1 MLINSGCI
9 KGMKKVVNV
18 FVLFS
23 FLSLIVCSNGC
34 ARRSPKNNGNK
45 SDEKYE
51 ETLKEIEQINNNSNF
66 WGYKLLDD
74 APKNAVSGLPQT
86 LRKDAS
92 DDIYYID
99 SYHGS
104 TKIVTMIL
112 KSSDANLLG
121 ISPGD
126 SKQDIEE
133 KFDESNFTQ
142 VKSSIENRIRYEA
155 YHINLN
161 FDMTKDGF
169 IETISI
175 SIVDPTE
182 VRPDY

>member
-1 MLINSGCI
+1 
-9 KGMKKVVNV
+9 MKKNLKV

-23 FLSLIVCSNGC
+23 ILSLLVCSNGC
-34 ARRSPKNNGNK
+34 ARRSSKNNENK
-45 SDEKYE
+45 SDDLYE
-51 ETLKEIEQINNNSNF
+51 ATLEEIEQINNNSNF
-66 WGYKLLDD
+66 FGYKLLDD

-133 KFDESNFTQ
+133 KLDESNFTQ
-142 VKSSIENRIRYEA
+142 DKSTIESRIRYEA
-155 YHINLN
+155 YHINLI
-161 FDMTKDGF
+161 FDITKDGF

-175 SIVDPTE
+175 SIADPTE